1 MRVRVTRR
9 ERRAPTA
16 GAPSRLAA
24 SALVGVSL
32 AALLASGAVAQDAT
46 RPRTDAAAQAA
57 PNAAEGEPTGSVDAA
72 APAADATSAAPA
84 GEAAAAADPALV
96 VQPAVPAPATPAA
109 LSPSASDPVGAAVTL
124 LLATDGAGASLKM
137 TAADRAALTA
147 FYAARA
153 GQPVWIDGDA
163 FNAMADAARARIA
176 AADDDGLDASR
187 FALPTAP
194 ATTEATELA
203 RTELRLSAAALA
215 YARQAWSGRTN
226 PAAISRNV
234 EVGTP
239 AFDAAAA
246 LAAIA
251 ASTDVAATLDGFN
264 PPQPQFQALRKL
276 LKEAR
281 AEQAEAAHAPV
292 IPEGKLIKPGD
303 QDPRVP
309 QLRAR
314 LGLDARDGDTTYD
327 DALAQKVTAFQK
339 ANKLGASGLVN
350 RQTLRAMNAGR
361 KLDRTAQ
368 LLVNM
373 ERWRWMPRE
382 LGAKHVFVDL
392 TAFKLAIMEDGR
404 ETYGTRVI
412 IGKSTNQ
419 TPMLSSE
426 IDRLVVNPYWN
437 VPVSIAM
444 NEMAGSAL
452 RGFEVVDS
460 KGRVVPPSQVDW
472 AHIRESKLRIRQP
485 PGERNALGHIK
496 FMFPNRHAVYLH
508 DTPSR
513 KLFANDFR
521 ALSHGCVRVDKPME
535 FADALSGDQ
544 GLPGSKLKSMIGGKE
559 RGLPLSTKI
568 PVHLAYFTAVAGEDG
583 ALETRPDLYG
593 MDARV
598 RAALAGE
605 ALPALPAEPVIARAP
620 KPKPATRQASAAPA
634 QPVPPEVAPQRQPNT
649 FSSWLSRTFG
659 DSR

>member
-1 MRVRVTRR
+1 
-9 ERRAPTA
+9 
-16 GAPSRLAA
+16 S
-24 SALVGVSL
+24 
-32 AALLASGAVAQDAT
+32 
-46 RPRTDAAAQAA
+46 
-57 PNAAEGEPTGSVDAA
+57 
-72 APAADATSAAPA
+72 
-84 GEAAAAADPALV
+84 AAADPALA
-96 VQPAVPAPATPAA
+96 VQPAVPSPATPAA
-109 LSPSASDPVGAAVTL
+109 LAPTSADPVGAAVTL
-124 LLATDGAGASLKM
+124 LLATDGAGAGLKL
-137 TAADRAALTA
+137 TAADRTALTA
-147 FYAARA
+147 FYASRA

-163 FNAMADAARARIA
+163 FNARADAARARIA

-194 ATTEATELA
+194 ATTEPAELA
-203 RTELRLSAAALA
+203 RAELRLSAAALA
-215 YARQAWSGRTN
+215 YARQAWGGRTN
-226 PAAISRNV
+226 PAAISRNI
-234 EVGTP
+234 EIGTP
-239 AFDAAAA
+239 VFDAAAA
-246 LAAIA
+246 LNAIA
-251 ASTDVAATLDGFN
+251 AADDVAATLDGFN
-264 PPQPQFQALRKL
+264 PPQPQFQALRAL
-276 LKEAR
+276 LKQTR

-303 QDPRVP
+303 SDPRVP

-314 LGLDARDGDTTYD
+314 LGLDAIAGDTTYD
-327 DALAQKVTAFQK
+327 DALATAVTAFQK
-339 ANKLGASGLVN
+339 TSKLGASGLVN
-350 RQTLRAMNAGR
+350 RQTVRAMNTGR
-361 KLDRTAQ
+361 KLNRTAQ

-392 TAFKLAIMEDGR
+392 TAFKLAIMQDGR
-404 ETYGTRVI
+404 ETYGTRVV
-412 IGKSTNQ
+412 IGKTTNQ

-452 RGFEVVDS
+452 RGYEVVDA

-485 PGERNALGHIK
+485 PGERNALGNIK
-496 FMFPNRHAVYLH
+496 FMFPNKHAVYLH

-544 GLPGSKLKSMIGGKE
+544 GLSGSKLKGMIGGKE
-559 RGLPLSTKI
+559 RGLPLSSKI
-568 PVHLAYFTAVAGEDG
+568 PVHLAYFTAVANADG
-583 ALETRPDLYG
+583 SLDLRPDLYG

-605 ALPALPAEPVIARAP
+605 ALPALPDEPVIAKAP
-620 KPKPATRQASAAPA
+620 PRPKPATQQASAATA
-634 QPVPPEVAPQRQPNT
+634 QPAPAEVAPQRQPNT
-649 FSSWLSRTFG
+649 FGSWLSRTFG